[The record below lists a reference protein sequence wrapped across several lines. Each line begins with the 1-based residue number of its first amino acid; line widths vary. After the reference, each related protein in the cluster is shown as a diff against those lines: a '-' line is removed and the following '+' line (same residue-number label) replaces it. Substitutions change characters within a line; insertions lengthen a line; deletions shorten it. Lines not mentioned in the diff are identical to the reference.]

1 MFGLISPQQV
11 RTLPLIQN
19 LGKVTHVYGAIVESS
34 GPDVFVGELVEI
46 QSLGR
51 NESIRAEVIGIRND
65 RVIMMLFDHAK
76 GIRFG
81 SEVRGTGRTIDTPVG
96 NALIGRILNGVG
108 DAIDGR
114 ELYCHTRAEYASS
127 PINPIDRSTTKELLS
142 TGVKVI
148 DGIVP
153 LGVGQRVGLFAG
165 SGVGKS
171 TLLSMMARGMASDI
185 NVIALIGERG
195 REVTEFIEEHMSDEV
210 LSKSILVVATSDS
223 SALMRKHAAQTATI
237 IAEHFREQ
245 GKKVSLFF
253 DSLTRYAMALR
264 EIGLSLSE
272 PPTARGYTPS
282 VFSTLPGILERGG
295 CLKNGGAISA
305 VYSVLVEGDDVNDP
319 IADYVRSI
327 LDGHIVL
334 DRKMAEAGTYPPV
347 SVLKSESRLKSRVCS
362 DSHKACI
369 AAFRGQMAELEDNK
383 DMLSLGAYK
392 HGTNEVLDHA
402 LRNRTGL
409 LDFIRQQESDS
420 VPFDEVMKRLHASV
434 ENRHV

>member
-1 MFGLISPQQV
+1 
-11 RTLPLIQN
+11 
-19 LGKVTHVYGAIVESS
+19 
-34 GPDVFVGELVEI
+34 
-46 QSLGR
+46 
-51 NESIRAEVIGIRND
+51 
-65 RVIMMLFDHAK
+65 
-76 GIRFG
+76 
-81 SEVRGTGRTIDTPVG
+81 
-96 NALIGRILNGVG
+96 
-108 DAIDGR
+108 
-114 ELYCHTRAEYASS
+114 
-127 PINPIDRSTTKELLS
+127 
-142 TGVKVI
+142 
-148 DGIVP
+148 
-153 LGVGQRVGLFAG
+153 
-165 SGVGKS
+165 
-171 TLLSMMARGMASDI
+171 
-185 NVIALIGERG
+185 
-195 REVTEFIEEHMSDEV
+195 
-210 LSKSILVVATSDS
+210 
-223 SALMRKHAAQTATI
+223 
-237 IAEHFREQ
+237 
-245 GKKVSLFF
+245 
-253 DSLTRYAMALR
+253 
-264 EIGLSLSE
+264 LSE